1 MFEKAMD
8 SVMEK
13 VGKMQEDSDTR
24 FYEMEEKRLKLEE
37 RKIEM
42 EQTRWRENRDR
53 EELQQR
59 EEREFQLKVIS
70 KTSINWCLE

>member
-1 MFEKAMD
+1 MD
-8 SVMEK
+8 SVLKK
-13 VGKMQEDSDTR
+13 VGKMQEDSDAR

-37 RKIEM
+37 RMMEM

-59 EEREFQLKVIS
+59 EERDFQLKVFTVIYY
-70 KTSINWCLE
+70 